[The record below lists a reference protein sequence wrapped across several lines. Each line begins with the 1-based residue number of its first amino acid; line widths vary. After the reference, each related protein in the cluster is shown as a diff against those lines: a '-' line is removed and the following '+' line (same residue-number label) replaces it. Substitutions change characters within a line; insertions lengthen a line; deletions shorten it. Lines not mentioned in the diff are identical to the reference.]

1 MYDYFIRG
9 VIKFAIYFIVFFT
22 IINLLDIINMI
33 EEWDDGKR

>member
-1 MYDYFIRG
+1 MYELFIRG
-9 VIKFAIYFIVFFT
+9 VIKLAIYFIVFFT

>member
-9 VIKFAIYFIVFFT
+9 VISFAIYFSVFFA
-22 IINLLDIINMI
+22 ILNMLDIINMI

>member
-1 MYDYFIRG
+1 MYELFIRG
-9 VIKFAIYFIVFFT
+9 VIKLAIYFIVFST